1 MAEPVE
7 RSGEDGFTTVQYVAT
22 IALTMVLLV
31 LFANVLVDLY
41 ARAAIR
47 DALDEGVRAAAPR
60 LGDSQVCQERA
71 DEVVSGLLHGPF
83 GRDVNIECE
92 TEGGVVRARARG
104 SLASWLP
111 GVAPPW
117 HVALQAEMRV
127 EQ

>member
-47 DALDEGVRAAAPR
+47 DALDEGARAAAPR
-60 LGDSQVCQERA
+60 GGDSQVCQERA

-111 GVAPPW
+111 AVAPQW